1 MAERDDRSDEGRD
14 LVETDEVK
22 LGWRQGAR
30 RRILQGTAVL
40 PSLLTILNGLA
51 GLGAIHYATK
61 TALGELGPNAEGI
74 STAVNNLRMSVWM
87 IVAALIF
94 DMLDGRLA
102 RMTRRTS
109 DFGGQLDSLCDAVS
123 FGVAPAILMTR
134 TVVLTIR
141 QLGFGSHV
149 QIERVVWSIGAVY
162 LACTVMR
169 LARFNVENEPDE
181 SAHMDFHGL
190 PSPGA
195 AGVVASLVLLF
206 TRIVDSPLVGPAW
219 QDATWLL
226 IAVSAALPI
235 MTLLAALLMVSNI
248 QYTHLV
254 NHWVHGRRPVSYI
267 LKLVILV
274 LAMLYDLAI
283 TAAVFANVYA
293 LSGPTITAWIRFRS
307 RGRRDILEPADGDQD
322 QTPEPKTEP

>member
-1 MAERDDRSDEGRD
+1 MADRHDQSEDARDD
-14 LVETDEVK
+14 LVESDEVK
-22 LGWRQGAR
+22 PGWRKGAR

-40 PSLLTILNGLA
+40 PSFVTVLNGLA
-51 GLGAIHYATK
+51 GLGAIHWATK
-61 TALGELGPNAEGI
+61 TALGQMGPEVVG
-74 STAVNNLRMSVWM
+74 NLRTAVWM
-87 IVAALIF
+87 IVLALIF

-141 QLGFGSHV
+141 QVGVGSHL
-149 QIERVVWSIGAVY
+149 QLERVVWSIGAVY

-206 TRIVDSPLVGPAW
+206 TQLTDPSLVGPAW
-219 QDATWLL
+219 QDTTWLL
-226 IAVSAALPI
+226 ITVSIALPA
-235 MTLLAALLMVSNI
+235 MTLASALLMVSSFP
-248 QYTHLV
+248 YAHLV
-254 NHWVHGRRPVSYI
+254 NHWIRGRRPVSYI
-267 LKLVILV
+267 LKLVIVV
-274 LAMLYDLAI
+274 LAMLYRPAI
-283 TAAVFANVYA
+283 TTAVFASTYA
-293 LSGPTITAWIRFRS
+293 LSGPIVALWHRLRP
-307 RGRRDILEPADGDQD
+307 GDHRDHVEPGNGDED
-322 QTPEPKTEP
+322 DTPEPETEQ